1 MSKLTNDLDLDDFED
16 IESGILF
23 LKNPDTGEP
32 TSSSITLASKEHAS
46 RKKIDLSRTRK
57 LRLQFNKTGKI
68 PVTDPVDEI
77 DDETDYLVSSTLA
90 WNISQKGKAL
100 EFSEVASRAL
110 YTNPKLQWV
119 RRQVVDA
126 LNEDK
131 LFIKASATA

>member
-1 MSKLTNDLDLDDFED
+1 MSKITNDLDLDDFED
-16 IESGILF
+16 IESGVLF

-57 LRLQFNKTGKI
+57 LRAQFNRTGKI

-77 DDETDYLVSSTLA
+77 DDETDYLVASTLA
-90 WNISQKGKAL
+90 WNISQKGKPL
-100 EFSEVASRAL
+100 EFSEANSRAL
-110 YTNPKLQWV
+110 FTNPKLQWL